1 MSETRKISVRKIM
14 QLLVTVTVTGTC
26 LFALLSAASLERNEK
41 IKDIKIN
48 IKNAQYGFVDKNE
61 IEGFLAANNDGD
73 ILNTTI
79 ARLNENKIEKTV
91 VTNPWVADAQV
102 YVDNDKVVHI
112 NLSQRVPVAR
122 LFDQAGNSYYLDHT
136 MKAMPLSSKY
146 IHYTTIVTN
155 VPVLKDDSMGNALK
169 AQIAALVTRID
180 KDSFW
185 RAQISQ
191 VIVTNDRTFEIV
203 PVLGSQKII
212 VGDTS
217 RLDEKFDNLL
227 AFYKKV
233 LNCIGW
239 EKYQTLDLRYAGQV
253 VALPALP
260 WKAPVNNAIGGMNWV
275 KTVIGKDSN
284 MYRVDSAT
292 MQIKQT
298 KAAIVP
304 KNTFPKMVV
313 AKPKAAVNKNTKQ
326 PEKHIVAKPAVVVV
340 NKDKKKPEK
349 QPVAKP
355 KVVVAAKPQ
364 AKTVVKKQNKKPVKT
379 QPKKVTQPKKEQQ
392 PKYLYQ

>member
-1 MSETRKISVRKIM
+1 
-14 QLLVTVTVTGTC
+14 
-26 LFALLSAASLERNEK
+26 
-41 IKDIKIN
+41 
-48 IKNAQYGFVDKNE
+48 
-61 IEGFLAANNDGD
+61 
-73 ILNTTI
+73 
-79 ARLNENKIEKTV
+79 
-91 VTNPWVADAQV
+91 
-102 YVDNDKVVHI
+102 
-112 NLSQRVPVAR
+112 
-122 LFDQAGNSYYLDHT
+122 
-136 MKAMPLSSKY
+136 MKAMPLSEKY

-155 VPVLKDDSMGNALK
+155 VPVLKDDSIGNALK

-191 VIVTNDRTFEIV
+191 VIVTNDRTFELV
-203 PVLGSQKII
+203 PVLGSQRII

-227 AFYKKV
+227 SFYKKV
-233 LNCIGW
+233 LNRIGW

-298 KAAIVP
+298 KAAVVT
-304 KNTFPKMVV
+304 KSTFPKMAVTKAKVVANKDNKQQVTNAKVLVV
-313 AKPKAAVNKNTKQ
+313 AKPPTKPVVKEQ
-326 PEKHIVAKPAVVVV
+326 P
-340 NKDKKKPEK
+340 KK
-349 QPVAKP
+349 QSVAKP
-355 KVVVAAKPQ
+355 KVIVAAKPQ
-364 AKTVVKKQNKKPVKT
+364 AKPVAKKLDNKKHAVKEKV
-379 QPKKVTQPKKEQQ
+379 QPKKVVEPKKEKQ